1 MDPHAVLGVD
11 PDSPPDELSAAYREL
26 AKRWHPDVV
35 PSGQGDE
42 AERRMAEINAAY
54 DLLRSEL
61 WQQRKA
67 GGSGRPAPG
76 GPRGGGAS
84 SPAPDARPRRRV
96 AGSWLAEGV
105 RRALGPEL
113 LAVLHPREDVRLVT
127 PVAVW
132 ASPQSLLAV
141 TDRRLLWLL
150 DDAVTGRV
158 RSLDLQAVTGAE
170 VRLAWPRRRAA
181 SVRVSRRNGRRPI
194 SFGDLRP
201 ETAERVARLA
211 RGEAGA

>member
-1 MDPHAVLGVD
+1 MIDPHAVLGVG

-26 AKRWHPDVV
+26 AKRWHPDRNRTH
-35 PSGQGDE
+35 PPAE

-54 DLLRSEL
+54 DVVRSEV
-61 WQQRKA
+61 WQQRKR
-67 GGSGRPAPG
+67 GGGARSAPVRPPGPATGPSRTRRPAPG
-76 GPRGGGAS
+76 AWL
-84 SPAPDARPRRRV
+84 PD
-96 AGSWLAEGV
+96 GV

-113 LAVLHPREDVRLVT
+113 LAVLHPGEDVRLVT
-127 PVAVW
+127 PVSAW

-158 RSLDLQAVTGAE
+158 RSLDLRAITAVE
-170 VRLAWPRRRAA
+170 VRLAWPRRRTAV
-181 SVRVSRRNGRRPI
+181 VRVSRRNGRRPV

-201 ETAERVARLA
+201 ETAETIAGLV
-211 RGEAGA
+211 RGEVAG